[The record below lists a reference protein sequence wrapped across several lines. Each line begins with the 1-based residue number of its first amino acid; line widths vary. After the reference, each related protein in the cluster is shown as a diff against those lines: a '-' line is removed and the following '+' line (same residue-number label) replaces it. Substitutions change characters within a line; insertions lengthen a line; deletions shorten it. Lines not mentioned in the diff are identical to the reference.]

1 MTLEQLVDE
10 LKKQHV
16 LVVGDAIE
24 DHYFFGRV
32 DRMCPEAPVPVF
44 TEERTELRAGGAEHT
59 AQQVKALGEMSA
71 LFGWPKSA
79 KIRYMVGSHMLLR
92 SDYDEKPSMS
102 SEEIIEAFNRT
113 TKDDGDFKP
122 LTAVILSD
130 YGKGLLTEKLCQHFI
145 GYAKARHIPVFVDP
159 KGSDWHKYRG
169 ADWICPNESEW
180 DGAARSA
187 AAFPHDS
194 ASATQVLRKRGA
206 RGLQINCTEF
216 PARARAVFD
225 VTGAGDTV
233 VAVFAMAIA
242 AGADPGSAAQLAN
255 IAAGWTVGQVGT
267 VSISHELLKG
277 LAKLYDEEIAKKHFV
292 DLVGRK
298 LN

>member
-32 DRMCPEAPVPVF
+32 ERMCPEAPVPVF
-44 TEERTELRAGGAEHT
+44 IEERVEERAGGAEHT

-79 KIRYMVGSHMLLR
+79 KVRYMVGSHMLLR
-92 SDYDEKPSMS
+92 SDYDKKPSMT
-102 SEEIIEAFNRT
+102 SEEIIEAFNKM
-113 TKDDGDFKP
+113 TKEDGDFKP
-122 LTAVILSD
+122 LTAIILSD
-130 YGKGLLTEKLCQHFI
+130 YGKGMLDEKMCQFFM
-145 GYAKARHIPVFVDP
+145 GYAKARSIPVFVDP
-159 KGSDWHKYRG
+159 KGSDWTKYRG
-169 ADWICPNESEW
+169 ADWICPNEVEW
-180 DGAARSA
+180 AARIA
-187 AAFPHDS
+187 DTCTAK
-194 ASATQVLRKRGA
+194 VLRKRGQH
-206 RGLQINCTEF
+206 GLQIGDTEF

-242 AGADPGSAAQLAN
+242 DGADPGSAAQLAN
-255 IAAGWTVGQVGT
+255 IAAGFTVGQVGT
-267 VSISHELLKG
+267 VSISHELLKS
-277 LAKLYDEEIAKKHFV
+277 LAKLYDEEMAKSTA
-292 DLVGRK
+292 GRK